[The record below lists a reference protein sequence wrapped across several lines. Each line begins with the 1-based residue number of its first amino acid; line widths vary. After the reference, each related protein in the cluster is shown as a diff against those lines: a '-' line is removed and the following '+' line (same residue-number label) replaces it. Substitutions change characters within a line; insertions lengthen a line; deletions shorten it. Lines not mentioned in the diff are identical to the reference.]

1 MPIRN
6 SSSHPNMSRG
16 WTSLVTIVVMGLL
29 TLALLTSGPRAWATE
44 RQSRLHQTVPTST
57 PSRTPTPKTTPTP
70 TRTHTPTPGKTATP
84 TPTLKPGQPTFT
96 PTPTRRPDEPTP
108 TPTRRP
114 DEPTPT
120 PTREPDEPTP
130 TPSPGVTGTVVAEK
144 LVLAQTSSSGMA
156 LPGSELAFTLQLT
169 NPGPEELLDV
179 RIEDVLPASLLLQ
192 DVAVYGGEVETA
204 GNRVTITLERL
215 VPGLTVVITVR
226 AQVVADVALG
236 TIIDHQPVVYYADV
250 EQRWPLLS
258 VALPPAELPP
268 TGGDCP
274 AP

>member
-1 MPIRN
+1 MLIRN
-6 SSSHPNMSRG
+6 SNSHSNKNRG
-16 WTSLVTIVVMGLL
+16 WTSLVTIVVLGLV

-44 RQSRLHQTVPTST
+44 RQSRLHQTVPTRVPT
-57 PSRTPTPKTTPTP
+57 HTPTPKTTPTP

-84 TPTLKPGQPTFT
+84 TPTLKPGEPTF
-96 PTPTRRPDEPTP
+96 TP

-130 TPSPGVTGTVVAEK
+130 TPSPGVTGTVVADK
-144 LVLAQTSSSGMA
+144 LVLTQTSSSGMA

-169 NPGPEELLDV
+169 NLGPGELLDV

-204 GNRVTITLERL
+204 GNRVTITLDRL
-215 VPGLTVVITVR
+215 ASGLTVVITVR
-226 AQVVADVALG
+226 AQVAADVALG

-258 VALPPAELPP
+258 VALPPVELPP

>member
-6 SSSHPNMSRG
+6 SNSHPNSSRG
-16 WTSLVTIVVMGLL
+16 WTSLVTIVVLGLV
-29 TLALLTSGPRAWATE
+29 TLALLTAGPRAWATE
-44 RQSRLHQTVPTST
+44 RQSRLYQTVPTSG
-57 PSRTPTPKTTPTP
+57 PSRTPTPETTPTP
-70 TRTHTPTPGKTATP
+70 TPTWTPDVTATP
-84 TPTLKPGQPTFT
+84 TPTLKPGEPTFT
-96 PTPTRRPDEPTP
+96 PTPTRRPG
-108 TPTRRP
+108 
-114 DEPTPT
+114 EPTPT

-130 TPSPGVTGTVVAEK
+130 TPTPGVTGTVVAEK

-169 NPGPEELLDV
+169 NLGPEELLDV

-192 DVAVYGGEVETA
+192 DVAVYGGEVEMV

-215 VPGLTVVITVR
+215 APGLTVVITVR
-226 AQVVADVALG
+226 AQVAADVALG
-236 TIIDHQPVVYYADV
+236 VIIDHQPVVYYADI

-268 TGGDCP
+268 TGGGCP

>member
-6 SSSHPNMSRG
+6 PIFHSKKNRG
-16 WTSLVTIVVMGLL
+16 WTSLVTIVVLGLVM
-29 TLALLTSGPRAWATE
+29 LALLTSGPRAWATE

-57 PSRTPTPKTTPTP
+57 PTATWTPDVTPTP
-70 TRTHTPTPGKTATP
+70 T
-84 TPTLKPGQPTFT
+84 PTFT
-96 PTPTRRPDEPTP
+96 PTPTRRPDEPT
-108 TPTRRP
+108 
-114 DEPTPT
+114 
-120 PTREPDEPTP
+120 PTP

-156 LPGSELAFTLQLT
+156 LPGSELVFTLQLT
-169 NPGPEELLDV
+169 HAGPEELLDV

-192 DVAVYGGEVETA
+192 EVAVYGGEVETA
-204 GNRVTITLERL
+204 GNRVTITLDRL
-215 VPGLTVVITVR
+215 APGLTVVITVR

-236 TIIDHQPVVYYADV
+236 TIIDHQPVVYDADV
-250 EQRWPLLS
+250 EQRWPLWS

-268 TGGDCP
+268 TGGGGP

>member
-6 SSSHPNMSRG
+6 PIFHSKKNRD
-16 WTSLVTIVVMGLL
+16 WTSLVTIVVLGLL
-29 TLALLTSGPRAWATE
+29 TLALLTAGPRAWATE

-57 PSRTPTPKTTPTP
+57 PSRTPTPETTPTP
-70 TRTHTPTPGKTATP
+70 TPMWTPDVTATP
-84 TPTLKPGQPTFT
+84 TPTLKPGEPTFT
-96 PTPTRRPDEPTP
+96 PTPTRRPGEPTF
-108 TPTRRP
+108 TL
-114 DEPTPT
+114 T

-169 NPGPEELLDV
+169 NLGPEELLDV

-192 DVAVYGGEVETA
+192 DVAVYGGEVQTA
-204 GNRVTITLERL
+204 GNRVTITLDRL
-215 VPGLTVVITVR
+215 APGLTVVITVR
-226 AQVVADVALG
+226 AQVAADVALG
-236 TIIDHQPVVYYADV
+236 VIIDHQPVVYYADV

>member
-6 SSSHPNMSRG
+6 PIFHSKKNRG
-16 WTSLVTIVVMGLL
+16 RTNLVTIVVLGLAM
-29 TLALLTSGPRAWATE
+29 LALLTSGPRAWATE
-44 RQSRLHQTVPTST
+44 RQSRLHQTVPTRMPT
-57 PSRTPTPKTTPTP
+57 RTPTPKTTPTP
-70 TRTHTPTPGKTATP
+70 TPTWTPEVTPTPTPTWTPDVTPTP
-84 TPTLKPGQPTFT
+84 TPTLKPGEPTF
-96 PTPTRRPDEPTP
+96 TP

-144 LVLAQTSSSGMA
+144 LVLTQTSSSGMA

-169 NPGPEELLDV
+169 NPGPGELLDV

-204 GNRVTITLERL
+204 GNRVTITLDRL
-215 VPGLTVVITVR
+215 APGLTVVITVR
-226 AQVVADVALG
+226 AQVVADAALG
-236 TIIDHQPVVYYADV
+236 TIIDHQPVVYYYADV

-258 VALPPAELPP
+258 MALPPAELPP
-268 TGGDCP
+268 TGGGCP